1 MDFHDYAAQETSGLL
16 ARLLANRSDASTEQ
30 LRTVRD
36 ALEAAT
42 HALAAPPPIDDEVRE
57 VVARLAHAAAEQV
70 RRVGDE
76 AHTTV
81 TALRGEL
88 DAHRTVSERLSAS
101 LAQSEAVIVTLRM
114 EVDNERERA
123 NSADRDLAVT
133 VEAHT
138 EIEAAF
144 RQAEAACRHETQAK
158 AAVEQD
164 LRESQG
170 LLDLALG
177 ETAQVAAQLEHQANE
192 AGQLRA
198 QLEHQASEAGQLR
211 AQLEHQTGET
221 GQLRAQLERQTGET
235 GQLRAELEHQT
246 GETGQLRAELEHQT
260 GEAGQLRAELEHQAS
275 EAGQLRAELEHQT
288 GETGQLRAQ
297 LGHQTEEVE
306 RLRGELAALRTAHD
320 ELEAARQAIE
330 SARHHEASARSAFET
345 ELQEVRGLLDM
356 ALSDSARLGGELEQQ
371 TADSV
376 TLRAELAKAREA
388 GAERDAVVT
397 QLDASNGRVHAL
409 ESGQGRHEEAIRQLE
424 TALEH
429 GRDAETRFL
438 EQMVAAEQETT
449 DARAEA
455 DVLRREA
462 ARTSALLDSTVQ
474 VVDELASV
482 STAPDLL
489 STLLHGLSVEFP
501 RVALFGVKGSSLE
514 GELQVGFDKRIDV
527 SDLVFPLS
535 EDSLLARAAN
545 SGVVARLTADELARP
560 GAAPF
565 GGTPSGALVLP
576 IVLQGKPLAV
586 VYAEESGRVPAS
598 PTSSI
603 GFAKLLVSQTVV
615 LLMRHTLELKTM
627 NELREYAAMLLHE
640 AEEMYT
646 ADSEAGKSEKELRAR
661 LKGNL
666 DCATQLYAHRAT
678 LEGPGAALLLEEQIA
693 AAIDAGTPFAGD
705 LAVVSR
711 PEEKPA
717 RRAAK
722 VS

>member
-1 MDFHDYAAQETSGLL
+1 MDFHDYAAQETTGLL
-16 ARLLANRSDASTEQ
+16 ARLIANRSDASTEQ
-30 LRTVRD
+30 LRAVRD

-42 HALAAPPPIDDEVRE
+42 HALATPPPIDDEIRE

-101 LAQSEAVIVTLRM
+101 LAQSDAAICTLRT

-123 NSADRDLAVT
+123 NAADRDLAVT
-133 VEAHT
+133 VEAHA
-138 EIEAAF
+138 EIEAAL

-158 AAVEQD
+158 AVVEHD
-164 LRESQG
+164 LREAQG

-177 ETAQVAAQLEHQANE
+177 ETAQLHAQLEHQAGE
-192 AGQLRA
+192 AAQLRA
-198 QLEHQASEAGQLR
+198 QLEHQAGEAAQLR
-211 AQLEHQTGET
+211 AQLEHQTGEA
-221 GQLRAQLERQTGET
+221 AQFHAQ
-235 GQLRAELEHQT
+235 LEHQT
-246 GETGQLRAELEHQT
+246 GETAQLHAQLEHQT
-260 GEAGQLRAELEHQAS
+260 GEAA
-275 EAGQLRAELEHQT
+275 
-288 GETGQLRAQ
+288 QLRAQ
-297 LGHQTEEVE
+297 LGHQTEEVD
-306 RLRGELAALRTAHD
+306 RLRGELGGLRTAHE
-320 ELEAARQAIE
+320 ELEGARQAIE
-330 SARHHEASARSAFET
+330 SARHHEASARSAVEA
-345 ELQEVRGLLDM
+345 ELQEARGLLDM
-356 ALSDSARLGGELEQQ
+356 ALGDSARLGGELEQQ

-388 GAERDAVVT
+388 AAERDAMRAQRDSLAVERDAVVT
-397 QLDASNGRVHAL
+397 QLEASSGRVHAL
-409 ESGQGRHEEAIRQLE
+409 ESSQAQHEEAIRQLE

-429 GRDAETRFL
+429 GRDAESRFL
-438 EQMVAAEQETT
+438 EQIVRAEQEST

-455 DVLRREA
+455 DVLRREVA
-462 ARTSALLDSTVQ
+462 KTAALLDSTVQ

-489 STLLHGLSVEFP
+489 STLVHGLSVEFP

-514 GELQVGFDKRIDV
+514 GELQVGFPKTVDV
-527 SDLVFPLS
+527 TELVFPLS
-535 EDSLLARAAN
+535 EDSLLTRAAS
-545 SGVVARLTADELARP
+545 SGVVARLTAGELA
-560 GAAPF
+560 GQGGAPF

-576 IVLQGKPLAV
+576 IVLQGKLLAV
-586 VYAEESGRVPAS
+586 VYAEESDRSPVS

-603 GFAKLLVSQTVV
+603 GFAKLLASQTVV

-646 ADSEAGKSEKELRAR
+646 ADSEAGKSDKELRAR

-666 DCATQLYAHRAT
+666 DCAAQLYAHRAT
-678 LEGPGAALLLEEQIA
+678 LEGAAAAMLLEEQIA

-705 LAVVSR
+705 LAAVVAR
-711 PEEKPA
+711 PEEKRA
-717 RRAAK
+717 RREAK